1 MVKRVIR
8 YRHDAGKFA
17 VPEFVAY
24 EQALDPKA
32 GAIRPG

>member
-17 VPEFVAY
+17 VPDVGADE
-24 EQALDPKA
+24 EMLDPKA
-32 GAIRPG
+32 DPISPG